1 MRLFPR
7 FVLAFV
13 MVAFIA
19 AFGASWLSE
28 QAARGRIRMAPPDAS
43 GNPPLIPLIFPD
55 AEVPRGAERLLI
67 SLQASQVGATFLALS
82 LAFMIGALL
91 ASRLVKPIRN
101 LTEINRRYLRGER
114 QLRYLSQGSD
124 ELHELGMTFN
134 LMADQIEKEQQQH
147 KQLVADVA
155 HELRTPLTV
164 LKGELE
170 YIQDGITES
179 TPQVIQRLSEEVDLL
194 VRLVGDLRLLSLSDS
209 GGLEFNLS
217 EVDLTHMLQSAAQAF
232 AQIAEQKKS
241 SIIVTGTSALVRVD
255 RERIQQVL
263 YNLLDNAVKHTA
275 EGTEISCAIQ
285 SHNQQIRL
293 EIRDRGTG
301 LAEADFERVFQ
312 RLYRTDSARNRQDGG
327 SGLGLAIVKTL
338 IEAQGGEVSAKNHP
352 EGGAVFTVVLPKARA
367 GS

>member
-13 MVAFIA
+13 VVAFIA
-19 AFGASWLSE
+19 AFTASWLSE
-28 QAARGRIRMAPPDAS
+28 QAARGRIRIATPEISGTGFNFPRIVPEAEAPK
-43 GNPPLIPLIFPD
+43 
-55 AEVPRGAERLLI
+55 GAARLLV
-67 SLQASQVGATFLALS
+67 SLQASQVGATIIALS
-82 LAFMIGALL
+82 LAFLIGAIL
-91 ASRLVKPIRN
+91 ASRLVKPIRG

-114 QLRYLSQGSD
+114 HLRYTNQGSD

-170 YIQDGITES
+170 YIQDGITPTS
-179 TPQVIQRLSEEVDLL
+179 PQVIQRLSEEVDLL

-209 GGLEFNLS
+209 GGLEFNFVEL
-217 EVDLTHMLQSAAQAF
+217 DLTELLQNAARAF
-232 AQIAEQKKS
+232 AQAAKQKQC
-241 SIIVTGTSALVRVD
+241 SIVVTGEAALIRVD
-255 RERIQQVL
+255 RERMQQVL
-263 YNLLDNAVKHTA
+263 YNLLDNALKHTREA
-275 EGTEISCAIQ
+275 TEIRCEVQNKPNEIMV
-285 SHNQQIRL
+285 QIRDHGVG
-293 EIRDRGTG
+293 I
-301 LAEADFERVFQ
+301 AEADLERVFL
-312 RLYRTDSARNRQDGG
+312 RLYRTDSSRTRQDGG

-338 IEAQGGEVSAKNHP
+338 IEAHNGHIQAENHP
-352 EGGAVFTVVLPKARA
+352 EGGADFIFSLPKSRA